1 MSKRK
6 TVKVDD
12 IKDFANLILS
22 SESSNEFMNSEVKK
36 GIILMIERALHN
48 ANDYEGFMFNNSND
62 CEFNT
67 PGYYNRKYF

>member
-6 TVKVDD
+6 TIKMDE
-12 IKDFANLILS
+12 IKDFANLMLRG
-22 SESSNEFMNSEVKK
+22 ESSNEFINSEVKK
-36 GIILMIERALHN
+36 GIILMIEKALHN
-48 ANDYEGFMFNNSND
+48 ANAYEGFMFNNIED